1 MPPMRPAG
9 GGASPH
15 ASVMQQQ
22 LPSASA
28 LPGGQQAPGQVVRPP
43 TKGLPMS
50 VLLEVIQQHPALKSR
65 IHEIVSRRD
74 LSEPDK
80 MAQIQLIVRE
90 AGAAPS
96 NSQ

>member
-1 MPPMRPAG
+1 MTAGATEAVAGAMRA
-9 GGASPH
+9 H
-15 ASVMQQQ
+15 
-22 LPSASA
+22 
-28 LPGGQQAPGQVVRPP
+28 PGDAAVQRQGQNLRDLL
-43 TKGLPMS
+43 GLPMS
-50 VLLEVIQQHPALKSR
+50 VLLEVIQQHPELKSR

>member
-1 MPPMRPAG
+1 
-9 GGASPH
+9 
-15 ASVMQQQ
+15 
-22 LPSASA
+22 
-28 LPGGQQAPGQVVRPP
+28 
-43 TKGLPMS
+43 MS